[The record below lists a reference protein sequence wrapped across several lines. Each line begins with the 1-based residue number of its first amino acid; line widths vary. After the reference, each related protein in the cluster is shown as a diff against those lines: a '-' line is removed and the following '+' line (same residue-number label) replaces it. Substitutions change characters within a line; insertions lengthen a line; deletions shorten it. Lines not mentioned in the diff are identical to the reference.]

1 MADCP
6 GSLLWDVMEMRAFA
20 RTKEMLADAAKSK
33 GGEAE
38 VEITPLVRRG
48 YTITG
53 SFGARTREDLPAVA
67 AIAAAGGFDTTRL
80 VTRRYTLDNADA
92 AYQALARGEITGRAV
107 VVMD

>member
-1 MADCP
+1 M
-6 GSLLWDVMEMRAFA
+6 SLPRSAKSPAVAIGIA
-20 RTKEMLADAAKSK
+20 AGDAA
-33 GGEAE
+33 AE

-53 SFGARTREDLPAVA
+53 SFGARTREDLPAVVD
-67 AIAAAGGFDTTRL
+67 IAAAGGFDTARL